1 MYGLQCEVDCILP
14 RFRGFR
20 LRKSKKEAEEKE
32 QQIRLEEKKRV
43 EEERRLYE
51 RLISLRTDYRIL
63 ENYPL
68 YDPWARA
75 LILERKTD
83 GSIIYFVDE
92 IPLTSEERQIYERI
106 MDILYWELEPAPS
119 GVDPVEHF
127 KNQASSIIKRFAL
140 RFKSTIHPG
149 ISWGKIEYYI
159 LRDTIEYDV
168 ITPLMRDPA
177 IEDISCDGVG
187 KPVYVW
193 HQRYESIPTNIRFT
207 REEDL
212 DSLVVKLAHKAGKHV
227 SVAFPIVDAILPE
240 GHRLAA
246 TFKKE
251 VSRHGSTFTIRK
263 FREKPLSIVDLIRG
277 GTVSSDLA
285 AYFWKLMEYNM
296 TGLIMGVTGAG
307 KTTLLNAIA
316 TLLRPTIKIVTIED
330 TPELRLTH
338 ENWVQL
344 YSRPSYGFEAG
355 LAEITLYDLVRVS
368 LRYRPDVLIVG
379 EVRGEEAKVLF
390 QAIASVGWDTP
401 IVIRDLATGEVRV
414 IPIGEFVDQY
424 YVRNEERIA
433 KDVYGYEILTFDGEH
448 VKWEPIVYVLRHM
461 TREVYRIEAEDG
473 LELETT
479 GNHSV
484 FVIDEETLEL
494 KTKRVDELQ
503 PGDLLVSFM
512 KEIPSTTLETI
523 NHETIIA
530 VAGGGSL
537 LYKLENKNVINEST
551 ILDILNSFKH
561 REENV
566 INTSSRDEAA
576 KISWMLRLKG
586 LHTRIIEDSKGFK
599 VIVSNKIET
608 EKHARIPAKAIARLA
623 KLLGLTDLIKTDARL
638 IDGVTARQILRRL
651 KDELGGEEATHLY
664 KRIITII
671 REGLRIIEVKA
682 VVKDETRDRFVY
694 DVSVLGSE
702 RFFGGN
708 IPVLLHNTGHGGITT
723 IHAEHIDAAVK
734 RLTSPPMD
742 IPPGYIPLV
751 NFAMAIKR
759 VRLPTGAGTHRI
771 VRRVTEVWEIRD
783 YEDYPLVA
791 RWDPASRE
799 HYLNLEE
806 SILIP
811 RIAEMT
817 GQEVSEVIEDIKMRE
832 TVLRWM
838 AVKGVTKYEEVSA
851 KIMEYYRRP
860 EKVYR
865 ETYRELERLE
875 RYT

>member
-1 MYGLQCEVDCILP
+1 MP
-14 RFRGFR
+14 KFRGFR

-32 QQIRLEEKKRV
+32 QQIRLEEKKRA

-277 GTVSSDLA
+277 GTLSSDLA

-401 IVIRDLATGEVRV
+401 IVIRDLATDEVRV
-414 IPIGEFVDQY
+414 VPIGEFVDRF

-433 KDVYGYEILTFDGEH
+433 KDVYGYEVLTFDGEQ
-448 VKWEPIVYVLRHM
+448 VKWEPIVYVLRHR
-461 TREVYRIEAEDG
+461 TNEVYMIKAEDG
-473 LELETT
+473 LEIEAT

-484 FVIDEETLEL
+484 FVVDEETLEI

-503 PGDLLVSFM
+503 PGDLLVSFVKDM
-512 KEIPSTTLETI
+512 SLNTSNVGKDEASVAISSGSGQLYLLEG
-523 NHETIIA
+523 A
-530 VAGGGSL
+530 Q
-537 LYKLENKNVINEST
+537 VINKFNEIMT
-551 ILDILNSFKH
+551 NSIDYGG
-561 REENV
+561 EEV
-566 INTSSRDEAA
+566 VEVQSEKEAIR
-576 KISWMLRLKG
+576 ISWMFRLKG
-586 LHTRIIEDSKGFK
+586 YHTRLIKNSGNVKI
-599 VIVSNKIET
+599 IVSKD
-608 EKHARIPAKAIARLA
+608 EKDRHVRIPVKAIADLA
-623 KLLGLTDLIKTDARL
+623 KMAGL
-638 IDGVTARQILRRL
+638 IDVVDSSGRYIDGDIARQIIDKAKEKL
-651 KDELGGEEATHLY
+651 KDSELLQVY
-664 KRIITII
+664 KRINTFI
-671 REGLRIIEVKA
+671 REGLRIIEVKE
-682 VVKDETRDRFVY
+682 VVREETGEKFVY
-694 DVSVLGSE
+694 DISVLGSE

-851 KIMEYYRRP
+851 RIMEYYRRP

-865 ETYRELERLE
+865 EAYKELERLE

>member
-1 MYGLQCEVDCILP
+1 MP
-14 RFRGFR
+14 RFKGFR
-20 LRKSKKEAEEKE
+20 IRKKPSGEEEKKRE
-32 QQIRLEEKKRV
+32 EIRLEEKRRAD
-43 EEERRLYE
+43 EERRLYE

-92 IPLTSEERQIYERI
+92 IPLTAEEQEIYDRI

-119 GVDPVEHF
+119 GVDPIEHF
-127 KNQASSIIKRFAL
+127 KHQASSIIKRFAL

-149 ISWGKIEYYI
+149 ISWGKVEYYI

-168 ITPLMRDPA
+168 ITPLMKDPA

-227 SVAFPIVDAILPE
+227 SVAFPIIDAILPE

-246 TFKKE
+246 TYKRE
-251 VSRHGSTFTIRK
+251 VSRHGSSFTIRK
-263 FREKPLSIVDLIRG
+263 FKEKPLSIVDLIRG
-277 GTVSSDLA
+277 GTLSSELA

-390 QAIASVGWDTP
+390 QAIASVSWDTP
-401 IVIRDLATGEVRV
+401 IAVKDLATGEVK
-414 IPIGEFVDQY
+414 ITPIGEFVDKF
-424 YVRNEERIA
+424 YVRGEERIA
-433 KDVYGYEILTFDGEH
+433 KSALGYEVLTFDGEE
-448 VKWEPIVYVLRHM
+448 VRWEPIVYVLRH
-461 TREVYRIEAEDG
+461 RARDLYEIRAEDG
-473 LELETT
+473 LVLKAT

-484 FVIDEETLEL
+484 YVVDEETLEVKEKPVRDL
-494 KTKRVDELQ
+494 K
-503 PGDLLVSFM
+503 PGDLLLSFE
-512 KEIPSTTLETI
+512 KNLLGEPWEEAIKDSEIVEVQPTTGSESHI
-523 NHETIIA
+523 YA
-530 VAGGGSL
+530 DRGGDSNPHIQS
-537 LYKLENKNVINEST
+537 KT
-551 ILDILNSFKH
+551 PMQALD
-561 REENV
+561 RG
-566 INTSSRDEAA
+566 EAA
-576 KISWMLRLKG
+576 RTAWIMRMHG
-586 LHTRIIEDSKGFK
+586 LHTEYVEVEDEIN
-599 VIVSNKIET
+599 VKIE
-608 EKHARIPAKAIARLA
+608 EGRGARIPVRALSRLLGRGVEA
-623 KLLGLTDLIKTDARL
+623 ALEAGFADSETALKLLEDVDAGKL
-638 IDGVTARQILRRL
+638 
-651 KDELGGEEATHLY
+651 GEEEY
-664 KRIITII
+664 KLFMRVKVFL
-671 REGLRIIEVKA
+671 REGLRPVRVLEVSRI
-682 VVKDETRDRFVY
+682 DGWEGFVY
-694 DVSVLGSE
+694 DISVLGSE

-723 IHAEHIDAAVK
+723 IHAENIDAAVK

-742 IPPGYIPLV
+742 IPPGYIPLM
-751 NFAMAIKR
+751 NFALAIKR
-759 VRLPTGAGTHRI
+759 VRLPTGSGSHRI

-791 RWDPASRE
+791 RWDPATRE
-799 HYLNLEE
+799 HYVNLEE
-806 SILIP
+806 SMLIP

-817 GQEVSEVIEDIKMRE
+817 GLEVSEVLRDIKMRE
-832 TVLRWM
+832 TVLKWM
-838 AVKGVTKYEEVSA
+838 AVKGITRYEQVSA

-865 ETYRELERLE
+865 DATRELEKLE
-875 RYT
+875 GFT

>member
-1 MYGLQCEVDCILP
+1 MP
-14 RFRGFR
+14 KFRGFR
-20 LRKSKKEAEEKE
+20 LRKPKKEAEEKE
-32 QQIRLEEKKRV
+32 QQIRLEEKKRA

-277 GTVSSDLA
+277 GTVSSELA

-390 QAIASVGWDTP
+390 QAVASVSWDTP
-401 IVIRDLATGEVRV
+401 ILIRNSVTGEISIV
-414 IPIGEFVDQY
+414 PIGEFVDKY
-424 YVRNEERIA
+424 YLPGEERIV
-433 KDVYGYEILTFDGEH
+433 KEVDGYEVLSHDGFKA
-448 VKWEPIVYVLRHM
+448 VWKPIKYVLRHSAD
-461 TREVYRIEAEDG
+461 EIYLIEAEGG
-473 LELETT
+473 LKLEAT

-484 FVIDEETLEL
+484 FVLDEETLAIKEKKVEDL
-494 KTKRVDELQ
+494 TVD
-503 PGDLLVSFM
+503 DLLVSFSGIM
-512 KEIPSTTLETI
+512 NGETKEQHNIKVV
-523 NHETIIA
+523 N
-530 VAGGGSL
+530 
-537 LYKLENKNVINEST
+537 INET
-551 ILDILNSFKH
+551 
-561 REENV
+561 V
-566 INTSSRDEAA
+566 
-576 KISWMLRLKG
+576 
-586 LHTRIIEDSKGFK
+586 SKG
-599 VIVSNKIET
+599 VVALQQLRGHVSSNMEGVHLD
-608 EKHARIPAKAIARLA
+608 EEMGF
-623 KLLGLTDLIKTDARL
+623 LLGVYIA
-638 IDGVTARQILRRL
+638 DGCVKEHRGKRVCFTM
-651 KDELGGEEATHLY
+651 GSTEEHLMN
-664 KRIITII
+664 KLMSII
-671 REGLRIIEVKA
+671 RK
-682 VVKDETRDRFVY
+682 K
-694 DVSVLGSE
+694 
-702 RFFGGN
+702 FG
-708 IPVLLHNTGHGGITT
+708 
-723 IHAEHIDAAVK
+723 
-734 RLTSPPMD
+734 
-742 IPPGYIPLV
+742 
-751 NFAMAIKR
+751 
-759 VRLPTGAGTHRI
+759 
-771 VRRVTEVWEIRD
+771 
-783 YEDYPLVA
+783 
-791 RWDPASRE
+791 
-799 HYLNLEE
+799 
-806 SILIP
+806 
-811 RIAEMT
+811 
-817 GQEVSEVIEDIKMRE
+817 
-832 TVLRWM
+832 
-838 AVKGVTKYEEVSA
+838 
-851 KIMEYYRRP
+851 
-860 EKVYR
+860 
-865 ETYRELERLE
+865 
-875 RYT
+875 